1 MNFEIIALIIL
12 FCSLIGMALIVWR
25 KIPVLVQ
32 LPESVG
38 KNQESLFL
46 QIKKIITNINFFKKF
61 SWYIFLQ
68 KVISKIRILTLK
80 AENKTAQWLKELRE
94 KSQKQKNFENKNYWQ
109 ELKKSTDNNKE
120 NEKDKR
126 KSKPE

>member
-1 MNFEIIALIIL
+1 MNFEITALIIL

-61 SWYIFLQ
+61 SWYVFLQ

>member
-68 KVISKIRILTLK
+68 KVLSKIRILTLK